1 MKIRFLNKI
10 EWTADRRNIVFL
22 ILVGVLIRFW
32 GITYGLPSVYNST
45 EYFIAKNALSLGA
58 RHTLEPLNFIYP
70 TFYSYLIAAVY
81 GIYFIFGKI
90 VGWFPGSAD
99 FALQFFSDPSSFY
112 LLGRSL
118 SAIAIIISLVVF
130 YRNVRFL
137 LAPGLSLLLT
147 LLLLSS
153 FNIHN
158 FTFWMVPDAF
168 LILGSAV
175 VLYYMTKAC
184 YHPLSRIEILLA
196 SLVCGFTISTK
207 YNAGFLAFGWL
218 LSLLIFAEQ
227 KGEGRK
233 FRIATAALFVGIGF
247 IIGSPY
253 WILSF
258 SKFAE
263 GFRTIWSQSV
273 YGYNFQTGLPYL
285 WEIKTLITSEWL
297 LGLLFI
303 VLLASLLLR
312 PGRFALPIAMIVL
325 PTFLIVGS
333 WEKKGLDY
341 MLIIF
346 PALLVLSAYWISRI
360 SMHLKNPKILYAL
373 LLPVLLINVPR
384 IVYTDF
390 LHTRTDTRELAGRW
404 IMEHLPPN
412 SAIVYDH
419 YHYDINLIDVNRFM
433 EYGAGSRYLSPAV
446 RKKLKSL
453 QDAPYNYNFI
463 SVQKSLN
470 ENDLPDTLKS
480 VLDGDPF
487 IRENL
492 THPHK
497 SLQELINDGARIL
510 ILNSDTY
517 LKFLNNPAPA
527 LNNPLRE
534 DFLSRQR
541 FYREIFRTQK
551 PAKVFFPAWNRPGP
565 IIQLFELKEDNS

>member
-1 MKIRFLNKI
+1 MKTPFSNKI
-10 EWTADRRNIVFL
+10 EWNADFRNIIFL
-22 ILVGVLIRFW
+22 ILAGVLIRFW

-45 EYFIAKNALSLGA
+45 EYFIAKNALSFGA

-70 TFYSYLIAAVY
+70 TFYSYLIASVY
-81 GIYFIFGKI
+81 GVYFIFGKL

-118 SAIAIIISLVVF
+118 SALAIIISLVVF
-130 YRNVRFL
+130 YRTVRFL
-137 LAPGLSLLLT
+137 LAPGFSLLLT
-147 LLLLSS
+147 LFLLFS
-153 FNIHN
+153 FNIHI

-168 LILGSAV
+168 LILGSTV
-175 VLYYMTKAC
+175 VLYYMTKAY
-184 YHPLSRIEILLA
+184 YHPLSHIEILLA
-196 SLVCGFTISTK
+196 SLVCGLTISTK

-227 KGEGRK
+227 KGDGRK
-233 FRIATAALFVGIGF
+233 FRIAAAALFVGIGF

-258 SKFAE
+258 SKFAG

-297 LGLLFI
+297 LGLVFI
-303 VLLASLLLR
+303 VLLASLIFRLR
-312 PGRFALPIAMIVL
+312 RFALPIALVVL

-390 LHTRTDTRELAGRW
+390 LRTRTDTRELAGRW
-404 IMEHLPPN
+404 IMEHLPPG

-419 YHYDINLIDVNRFM
+419 YHYDINLIDTNRFL

-446 RKKLKSL
+446 RQKLKSL
-453 QDAPYNYNFI
+453 QDASYNYNFTPA
-463 SVQKSLN
+463 QKSLN
-470 ENDLPDTLKS
+470 ENDLPDTLKP
-480 VLDGDPF
+480 VLNGDPF
-487 IRENL
+487 IGENL

-497 SLQELINDGARIL
+497 SLQELIDEGARML

-517 LKFLNNPAPA
+517 LKFLNNPVPPPT
-527 LNNPLRE
+527 NPLRE

-541 FYREIFRTQK
+541 FYREVFRTLK
-551 PAKVFFPAWNRPGP
+551 PVEVFSPAWNCPGP
-565 IIQLFELKEDNS
+565 VIQLFELTEDNS